1 MSHGGINMAYFA
13 HLDGE
18 KLKGWY
24 CDDVHDT
31 IPTPNVEV
39 TEEVWQQALN
49 DGANAYVDSKFI
61 KKDFTTNDEKIAN
74 KRLERD
80 ILLRDSD
87 WTQFGDSP
95 LSDSKKTE
103 WATYRQSLRDLPA
116 QSGFPNVD
124 MPTKPGS

>member
-1 MSHGGINMAYFA
+1 MKYA

-18 KLKGWY
+18 KLLGWY
-24 CDDVHDT
+24 TKDVHGDN

-39 TEEVWQQALN
+39 TDEVWNEALN
-49 DGANAYVDSKFI
+49 IAANAYVNGEFVYR
-61 KKDFTTNDEKIAN
+61 DFSTNDEKIIN

-124 MPTKPGS
+124 MPTKPS

>member
-1 MSHGGINMAYFA
+1 MAYFA

-24 CDDVHDT
+24 CDDVHDS

-49 DGANAYVDSKFI
+49 DGANAYVDTNFVKR
-61 KKDFTTNDEKIAN
+61 DFTTNDEKIVN

-80 ILLRDSD
+80 MLLANSD

-116 QSGFPNVD
+116 QSDYPNID
-124 MPTKPGS
+124 MPTKPS

>member
-1 MSHGGINMAYFA
+1 MKYA

-18 KLKGWY
+18 KLLGWY
-24 CDDVHDT
+24 TKDVHGDN

-39 TEEVWQQALN
+39 TDEVWNEALN
-49 DGANAYVDSKFI
+49 IAANAYVNGEFVYR
-61 KKDFTTNDEKIAN
+61 DFSTNDEKIIN

-87 WTQFGDSP
+87 WSQFVDSP
-95 LSDSKKTE
+95 LSESKKTE

-124 MPTKPGS
+124 MPTKPS

>member
-1 MSHGGINMAYFA
+1 MAYFA
-13 HLDGE
+13 YLDGE

-31 IPTPNVEV
+31 IHTPNVEV

-103 WATYRQSLRDLPA
+103 WATYRQSLRDLPT

>member
-1 MSHGGINMAYFA
+1 MAYFA

-31 IPTPNVEV
+31 IPTPNIEV
-39 TEEVWQQALN
+39 TEEVWRKAIQDN
-49 DGANAYVDSKFI
+49 VNAYVGDTFVY
-61 KKDFTTNDEKIAN
+61 KDFRTTEQKTSD
-74 KRLERD
+74 KREYRD
-80 ILLRDSD
+80 MLLKESD

-116 QSGFPNVD
+116 QSGFPNID
-124 MPTKPGS
+124 MPTKPS

>member
-1 MSHGGINMAYFA
+1 MAKFA

-18 KLKGWY
+18 KVLGWFS
-24 CDDVHDT
+24 DDVHDT
-31 IPTPNVEV
+31 IPTPNKEV
-39 TEEVWQQALN
+39 TDEVWRKAIQDN
-49 DGANAYVDSKFI
+49 ANAYVGDTFVY
-61 KKDFTTNDEKIAN
+61 KDFRTTEQKTSD
-74 KRLERD
+74 KREYRD
-80 ILLRDSD
+80 MLLKESD

-116 QSGFPNVD
+116 QSGFPDID

>member
-1 MSHGGINMAYFA
+1 MAYFA

-31 IPTPNVEV
+31 IPTPNIEV
-39 TEEVWQQALN
+39 TEEVWRKAIQDN
-49 DGANAYVDSKFI
+49 ANAYVGDTFVY
-61 KKDFTTNDEKIAN
+61 KDFRTTEQKTSD
-74 KRLERD
+74 KREYRD
-80 ILLRDSD
+80 MLLKESD

-116 QSGFPNVD
+116 QSGFPDID

>member
-1 MSHGGINMAYFA
+1 MAYFA

-24 CDDVHDT
+24 CDDVHDS

-49 DGANAYVDSKFI
+49 DGANAYVDTNFVKR
-61 KKDFTTNDEKIAN
+61 DFTTNDEKIVN

-80 ILLRDSD
+80 MLLSNSD

-116 QSGFPNVD
+116 QSDYPNID
-124 MPTKPGS
+124 MPTKPS

>member
-1 MSHGGINMAYFA
+1 MAKFA
-13 HLDGE
+13 HLNGE
-18 KLKGWY
+18 QVLGWY
-24 CDDVHDT
+24 AVEVHGDN

-39 TEEVWQQALN
+39 TDEVWQQALV
-49 DGANAYVDSKFI
+49 DVANAYVDGKFI
-61 KKDFTTNDEKIAN
+61 KKDFSTTEEKTQI
-74 KRLERD
+74 KRLSRD

-116 QSGFPNVD
+116 QSGFPDVD
-124 MPTKPGS
+124 MPTKPS

>member
-1 MSHGGINMAYFA
+1 MAYFA

-18 KLKGWY
+18 KLRGWY

-31 IPTPNVEV
+31 IPTPNIEV
-39 TEEVWQQALN
+39 TEEVWRKAIQDN
-49 DGANAYVDSKFI
+49 ANAYVGDTFVY
-61 KKDFTTNDEKIAN
+61 KDFRTTEQKTSD
-74 KRLERD
+74 KREYRD
-80 ILLRDSD
+80 MLLKESD

-116 QSGFPNVD
+116 QSGFPDID

>member
-1 MSHGGINMAYFA
+1 MGALIWHIL
-13 HLDGE
+13 HIQTE
-18 KLKGWY
+18 KNLKVG
-24 CDDVHDT
+24 

-49 DGANAYVDSKFI
+49 YGANAYVYSKFI

-103 WATYRQSLRDLPA
+103 WATYRQALRDLQA
-116 QSGFPNVD
+116 Q
-124 MPTKPGS
+124 